1 MSDSRGFARKV
12 GFKKGNKHSP
22 HKTLFPEAAVDDS
35 AAFTITPTAASSSS
49 SAVQALYIPTTARDL
64 GSASSSSSAYFRL
77 NRTTHT
83 PVILTLCCK
92 RGCRFTAAFLGRQL
106 ISFLFY
112 SEMNIHGYT
121 LKRRRGFQKGNTAC
135 RNSPE
140 KRIQIT
146 DAPETVSPTATS
158 SSTDATDATFFPTEA
173 ARDIGSASPTA
184 NVSPTAPSSS
194 TEQMLQ
200 EDAVLAAVTATEPDS
215 DEDEVLE
222 TAADEALTALEATG
236 EAYNATYE
244 AYDAAYEAYQTADET
259 LQSAKAA
266 WKAATVTAVRAHQK
280 LGSGHQKLGSG
291 HHKIVCRA
299 AVSAGKAQRVCAW
312 AGCSDRGLKT
322 CTRCYQ
328 TRYCGVAHQ
337 TLDWGH
343 HKIVCRTAVSSE
355 DVKG

>member
-1 MSDSRGFARKV
+1 MRRFC
-12 GFKKGNKHSP
+12 
-22 HKTLFPEAAVDDS
+22 AASV
-35 AAFTITPTAASSSS
+35 AAFG
-49 SAVQALYIPTTARDL
+49 ALFGRSHHLPY
-64 GSASSSSSAYFRL
+64 YRL

-83 PVILTLCCK
+83 PVILTLWCK

-328 TRYCGVAHQ
+328 TRYCGVANQ